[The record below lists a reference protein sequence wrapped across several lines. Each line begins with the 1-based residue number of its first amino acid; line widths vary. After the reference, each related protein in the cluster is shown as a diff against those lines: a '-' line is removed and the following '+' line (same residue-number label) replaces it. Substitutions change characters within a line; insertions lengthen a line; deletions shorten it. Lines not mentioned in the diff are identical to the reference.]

1 MKRFLALIGPLLFLN
16 LPALAQKN
24 PVDAD
29 GIQAVEEGEVEVDL
43 DQEEEVEVDFA
54 AEEDA
59 TGDQARPQTVTDLMP
74 LPDFDYNAWAL
85 ALPLLALGLLAINVA
100 WRSPGE
106 KSKKKH

>member
-1 MKRFLALIGPLLFLN
+1 MKRFLALLGPLLILT
-16 LPALAQKN
+16 LPALAQQEAVN
-24 PVDAD
+24 TD

-54 AEEDA
+54 TEEDP
-59 TGDQARPQTVTDLMP
+59 TGDQQNSQAVTELMP

-85 ALPLLALGLLAINVA
+85 VLPLLGLGLLAINVA

-106 KSKKKH
+106 KSKKKR